1 MSKLALKLDEDDFWC
16 DCLKE
21 NNNEPLSVTSNNA
34 IKNMNNNNNLSKTT
48 KLRNKIP
55 LFNYK
60 KLYHCSTMNYNFNY
74 NKNNHNKNTVNSEGK
89 KVNNKINAM
98 VNLYQRGM
106 ENKKLKTKNIQN
118 LLEIKQKKEIGECSF
133 KPLKYDYNKSI
144 ENKLNKRREGTTIY
158 ERGIKY
164 QQRHLAKLA
173 KLYEENSHLNNVM
186 YSFRPEVKYTD
197 LNKVFYAE
205 NYCKDQAD
213 NDSNK
218 IFLFRLMKAREEEMH
233 KKSILENPSKPRI
246 KINWS
251 VPKKLTRSV
260 SQKDSLL
267 LQKKLHDTLLDI
279 KCSIETDNNNEDM
292 VIENNEDNKDN
303 NKEGFDFNDKYDD

>member
-1 MSKLALKLDEDDFWC
+1 MSKLELKLDEDGFWC
-16 DCLKE
+16 DCLKD
-21 NNNEPLSVTSNNA
+21 NNYEIFSATT
-34 IKNMNNNNNLSKTT
+34 KNTNKTMNNNISLSKTT
-48 KLRNKIP
+48 KLNNKIP
-55 LFNYK
+55 LINFK
-60 KLYHCSTMNYNFNY
+60 KIYRCSTMNNTFHYN
-74 NKNNHNKNTVNSEGK
+74 NKIIKNAVTVEEK

-98 VNLYQRGM
+98 VIMYQKGM
-106 ENKKLKTKNIQN
+106 ENRELKKKNIQN

-144 ENKLNKRREGTTIY
+144 ENKLKKRREGTTIY

-173 KLYEENSHLNNVM
+173 KLYEENSHLSNVM
-186 YSFRPEVKYTD
+186 YSFRPEVKYTN

-218 IFLFRLMKAREEEMH
+218 MFLFRLMKAREEEMH

-267 LQKKLHDTLLDI
+267 LQKKLHDTLQ
-279 KCSIETDNNNEDM
+279 
-292 VIENNEDNKDN
+292 
-303 NKEGFDFNDKYDD
+303 